1 MNARAE
7 RLNYI
12 AKELQ
17 IIRHDLAQLAG
28 SDQVAEVRME
38 RSSTAMIHLATT
50 CAEGH
55 VEFVPA
61 IGRRDSAP
69 YFGAV
74 FCRRVIEGEFCR
86 AEIENTQV
94 LCEEHGLVGSE
105 VCPCFADLEPVPLQA
120 MECGITEPH
129 APGAHPPP
137 IDLEPAEEEKPAKE
151 EPDEEEPVEEQ
162 GCWHY
167 DYTRFCT
174 QCDPA
179 SHEPEDEHEADTCPT
194 CGELDAPAP
203 RLRWLARLPSKISVG
218 LLITLGLLDL
228 VASIYLALKGHWL
241 LALLG

>member
-1 MNARAE
+1 
-7 RLNYI
+7 
-12 AKELQ
+12 
-17 IIRHDLAQLAG
+17 
-28 SDQVAEVRME
+28 
-38 RSSTAMIHLATT
+38 MIHLATT

-55 VEFVPA
+55 VEFVSA

-74 FCRRVIEGEFCR
+74 FCRRMIGGEFCP
-86 AEIENTQV
+86 AEIEDGQV
-94 LCEEHGLVGSE
+94 LCDEHGAVGAG
-105 VCPCFADLEPVPLQA
+105 VCPCFADLPEPASDLIQA
-120 MECGITEPH
+120 TDCGIAEPH

-137 IDLEPAEEEKPAKE
+137 IDLEPAEEEEPAKE
-151 EPDEEEPVEEQ
+151 EPANEEPDEEQ

-167 DYTRFCT
+167 DYTRLCT

-179 SHEPEDEHEADTCPT
+179 SHEPEDEHDADTCPT
-194 CGELDAPAP
+194 RGELDAAAP
-203 RLRWLARLPSKISVG
+203 RLRWLARRPSKISVG

>member
-1 MNARAE
+1 
-7 RLNYI
+7 
-12 AKELQ
+12 
-17 IIRHDLAQLAG
+17 
-28 SDQVAEVRME
+28 
-38 RSSTAMIHLATT
+38 MIHLATM
-50 CAEGH
+50 CVSGH
-55 VEFVPA
+55 LEFIPA
-61 IGRRDSAP
+61 LGRRAGVP
-69 YFGAV
+69 YFGPWSA

-94 LCEEHGLVGSE
+94 LCEEHGLVGSK
-105 VCPCFADLEPVPLQA
+105 VCPCFADLEPAPLQA

-137 IDLEPAEEEKPAKE
+137 IDLEPAEEE
-151 EPDEEEPVEEQ
+151 EPDEEQ
-162 GCWHY
+162 GCWHC

-179 SHEPEDEHEADTCPT
+179 SPEDEHDADTCPT

-203 RLRWLARLPSKISVG
+203 RRRWLARRPSKISLG

-241 LALLG
+241 LVLLG